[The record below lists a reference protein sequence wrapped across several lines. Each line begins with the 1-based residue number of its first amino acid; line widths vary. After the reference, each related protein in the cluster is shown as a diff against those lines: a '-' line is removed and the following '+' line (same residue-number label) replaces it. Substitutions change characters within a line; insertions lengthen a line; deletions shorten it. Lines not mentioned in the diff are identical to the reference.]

1 MLCFLETPVLSS
13 PLLPYLWWVIVANL
27 NLNLHRNH
35 IYIMTLHLN
44 FKLKS
49 RTKSILKITSN
60 AQNPLFDFELY
71 YELFSDKI
79 NGFQ

>member
-1 MLCFLETPVLSS
+1 
-13 PLLPYLWWVIVANL
+13 
-27 NLNLHRNH
+27 
-35 IYIMTLHLN
+35 MTLHLN